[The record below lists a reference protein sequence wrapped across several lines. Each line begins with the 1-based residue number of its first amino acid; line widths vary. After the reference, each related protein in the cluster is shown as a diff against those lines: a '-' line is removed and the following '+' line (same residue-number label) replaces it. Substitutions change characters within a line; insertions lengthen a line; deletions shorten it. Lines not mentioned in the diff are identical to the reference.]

1 MRGGEANALSQGK
14 APWQAT
20 SEPKSIDHND
30 LALINRTAILLAL
43 LLLLVLPPL
52 SPITTTTT
60 TKRDESL
67 LE

>member
-1 MRGGEANALSQGK
+1 VRGGEANALSQGK

-43 LLLLVLPPL
+43 LLLLVLPL
-52 SPITTTTT
+52 SPIATSDDDD
-60 TKRDESL
+60 DETR
-67 LE
+67 